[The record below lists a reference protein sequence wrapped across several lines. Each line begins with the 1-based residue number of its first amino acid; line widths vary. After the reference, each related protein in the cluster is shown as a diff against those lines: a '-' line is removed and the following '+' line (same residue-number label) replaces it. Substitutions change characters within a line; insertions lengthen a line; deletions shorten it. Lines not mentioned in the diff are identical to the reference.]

1 MRLTRAGEYGVRC
14 VLFLAGRGQGVLCA
28 RREIAAAMDIP
39 DQFLG
44 KIAQQLARAGLVE
57 IVQGARGGIRLAVPP
72 GEVTLLEVVE
82 AVIGEIFLNDC
93 LMRADACNR
102 SSACA
107 VHHVWDR
114 ARIQLRQTLG
124 EATFA
129 GILAAT
135 SCIAPQAPPQRK
147 TARPPRTAKPQ
158 RKGAR

>member
-44 KIAQQLARAGLVE
+44 KIAQQLARAGLIE
-57 IVQGARGGIRLAVPP
+57 IVQGARGGFRLTVPP
-72 GEVTLLEVVE
+72 EEATLLGVVE

-107 VHHVWDR
+107 VHQVWDE
-114 ARIQLRQTLG
+114 ARSQLRQTLK
-124 EATFA
+124 EANFA
-129 GILAAT
+129 KILADA
-135 SCIAPQAPPQRK
+135 SCIAPQVPASRP
-147 TARPPRTAKPQ
+147 AGRPPRAIKPQ
-158 RKGAR
+158 RKGVR